1 METNETKHEWEM
13 TQTREEGTKK
23 NEKENLLLFSVV
35 ICIKHAKSSNLWEQ
49 HNPGIILH
57 PSVAKPQALWVVV
70 VGRNEMLELKASLTL
85 GIQIG
90 SIWAKSLG
98 GMWPV

>member
-1 METNETKHEWEM
+1 M
-13 TQTREEGTKK
+13 G
-23 NEKENLLLFSVV
+23 
-35 ICIKHAKSSNLWEQ
+35 
-49 HNPGIILH
+49 GGG
-57 PSVAKPQALWVVV
+57 
-70 VGRNEMLELKASLTL
+70 GRNEMLELKASLTL